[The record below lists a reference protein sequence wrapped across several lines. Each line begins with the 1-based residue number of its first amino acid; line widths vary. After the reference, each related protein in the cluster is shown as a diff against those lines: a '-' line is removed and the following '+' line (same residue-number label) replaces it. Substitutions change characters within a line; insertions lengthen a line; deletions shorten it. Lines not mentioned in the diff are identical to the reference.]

1 MASKTEQVSVR
12 MEPDT
17 LTLAEEVTAML
28 GTVGGLDSPSRALVL
43 RTALRRG
50 LELMRDELK
59 AKQPSGSKRS
69 TK

>member
-1 MASKTEQVSVR
+1 

-17 LTLAEEVTAML
+17 LKLAEEVTALL
-28 GTVGGLDSPSRALVL
+28 GSVGGLDSPPRALVL

-59 AKQPSGSKRS
+59 ACAKVK